1 MTVTSPVRR
10 LPRPRRRKTVLA
22 VLAAVGVTSAAVAG
36 CSSSTASPSA
46 SSPASPSSGGRMQI
60 AFLSASA
67 ANTWL
72 TASLQAM
79 NPVAAKEDATI
90 TEFDGKFQPGLQATQ
105 IQDIITAGKYKGII
119 IASIDGAG
127 IIPSLERAQ
136 RAGIKVAILNQI
148 VGTKLNTADPQFP
161 GPVVSVLA
169 PPVKTGQRLGD
180 LVKSACSGN
189 SSCKVVYLYGIKG
202 TAIDTAEQEGFKSVT
217 GGIPSIKV
225 VASGQAG
232 YSGTDEGRS
241 AVQDIL
247 QTVPHP
253 DVIAAT
259 GDQGIEGAVLALK
272 AAGVTGVK
280 LIGVG
285 GSAPAI
291 AGIKDGSWYGDV
303 FGAPKTEGQIAI
315 TALIQ
320 ALRDGRHSGGVD
332 TGTQLPDDGLVTKA
346 NVNQFTAQWNGARSR
361 HHLDRARTFPGPRP
375 DRHGKHLPRAG
386 TAPRAVRS
394 APRTGCPVRGAGSAH
409 WDRGARERDR
419 VRSSSLSRTA
429 G

>member
-1 MTVTSPVRR
+1 MTLSSAARR
-10 LPRPRRRKTVLA
+10 PPRSAQRRTTVLK
-22 VLAAVGVTSAAVAG
+22 VLAAVGVTSAALAG
-36 CSSSTASPSA
+36 CSSVTQSA
-46 SSPASPSSGGRMQI
+46 SGSSPGASATGGRLQI

-72 TASLQAM
+72 TSSLQAM
-79 NPVAAKEDATI
+79 NQIAAKDSATI

-105 IQDIITAGKYKGII
+105 IQDIITSGKYKGIV

-127 IIPSLERAQ
+127 IIPALEKAQ
-136 RAGIKVAILNQI
+136 QAGIKVAILNQI

-169 PPVKTGQRLGD
+169 PPYQTGKRMGD
-180 LVKSACSGN
+180 LVKSACSGT
-189 SSCKVVYLYGIKG
+189 SDCTVVYLYGIKG
-202 TAIDTAEQEGFKSVT
+202 TALDTAEQDGFQSVV

-247 QTVPHP
+247 QTVPHL
-253 DVIAAT
+253 DVVVAT
-259 GDQGIEGAVLALK
+259 GDQGIEGAELALK

-291 AGIKDGSWYGDV
+291 AGIKDGAWYGDV
-303 FGAPKTEGQIAI
+303 FGAPETEGRIAI
-315 TALIQ
+315 SALIK
-320 ALRDGRHSGGVD
+320 ALRNGRVTGGID
-332 TGTQLPDDGLVTKA
+332 TGTQLPDDGLVTNA
-346 NVNQFTAQWNGARSR
+346 NVDEFTAQWNG
-361 HHLDRARTFPGPRP
+361 
-375 DRHGKHLPRAG
+375 
-386 TAPRAVRS
+386 
-394 APRTGCPVRGAGSAH
+394 
-409 WDRGARERDR
+409 
-419 VRSSSLSRTA
+419 
-429 G
+429 